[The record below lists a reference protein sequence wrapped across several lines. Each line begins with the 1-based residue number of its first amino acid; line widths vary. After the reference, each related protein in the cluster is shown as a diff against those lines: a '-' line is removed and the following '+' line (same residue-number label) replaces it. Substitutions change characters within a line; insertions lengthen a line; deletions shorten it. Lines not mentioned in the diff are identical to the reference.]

1 MVERTSQ
8 GCNSIF
14 LNSLT
19 YFFMALSKMNCGPVT
34 TNNNN
39 NNIDN
44 NKLPKNRFDQKTPT
58 GSGRN
63 KGCESFNLTQAL

>member
-1 MVERTSQ
+1 
-8 GCNSIF
+8 
-14 LNSLT
+14 
-19 YFFMALSKMNCGPVT
+19 MALSKMNCGPVT
-34 TNNNN
+34 TNNNNN